1 VLRPV
6 GPRGRRVYWVRR
18 AVLLGVIAIVII
30 VVAAECSGG
39 GGGGGGGHNHNAG
52 GGPQTLTPTT
62 TKPTVAACDPTS
74 LKLTLSTDTANY
86 TPGQSPRL
94 IASFANQSSTTCKLA
109 RSAAN
114 EIWTIKSGS
123 PTVWTTQGCPPES
136 KVPKHLKLPAGAT
149 KTIDL
154 FWNGHLRTSS
164 CVEGAVAQ
172 PGTYTFDANL
182 DGVEGNTVVFHIQSP
197 SGGN

>member
-1 VLRPV
+1 MLRPV

-39 GGGGGGGHNHNAG
+39 GGGGGRNNAG
-52 GGPQTLTPTT
+52 GSPTQTPTT
-62 TKPTVAACDPTS
+62 TKPPVPACDPAT
-74 LKLTLSTDTANY
+74 LKLTLSTDTATY
-86 TPGQSPRL
+86 SPGQSPHL
-94 IASFANQSSTTCKLA
+94 IAVLANTSSTSCRLA

-123 PTVWTTQGCPPES
+123 PTVWTTQGCPPQS
-136 KVPKHLKLPAGAT
+136 KIPKHMRLTPGT
-149 KTIDL
+149 PKTIDM

-172 PGTYTFDANL
+172 AGTYTFNANI
-182 DGVEGNTVVFHIQSP
+182 DGVAGNTVVFHIANP
-197 SGGN
+197 NGGA